1 LFKESIRFVS
11 RCLGSF
17 AGGTGIAEVLNEG
30 TKVQRYKGTKVGPY
44 IVTSNEL
51 KGFVLSVM
59 SGQDVIMFVL

>member
-1 LFKESIRFVS
+1 LFKESVRFVL

-17 AGGTGIAEVLNEG
+17 AGGTGIAKVLNE
-30 TKVQRYKGTKVGPY
+30 GTKVGPY

>member
-1 LFKESIRFVS
+1 VS

-30 TKVQRYKGTKVGPY
+30 TKVGPY

-51 KGFVLSVM
+51 EGFVLSVM
-59 SGQDVIMFVL
+59 YGQDVIMFVL